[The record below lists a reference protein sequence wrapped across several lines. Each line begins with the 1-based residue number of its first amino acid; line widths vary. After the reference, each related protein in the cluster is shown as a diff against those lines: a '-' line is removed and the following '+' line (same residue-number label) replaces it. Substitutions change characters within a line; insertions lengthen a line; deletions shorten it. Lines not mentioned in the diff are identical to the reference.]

1 MLLYLINVEQFFI
14 VSREQFDSLLSTLEL
29 SLTSS
34 DSTYMLTYLC
44 VNVFAYL
51 IIIFIVLLI
60 MKVIKMLFSGKTA
73 YELFHN

>member
-1 MLLYLINVEQFFI
+1 MESYLINVEQFFI
-14 VSREQFDSLLSTLEL
+14 ISQDQFNDLLSNLEL

-60 MKVIKMLFSGKTA
+60 TKVIKMLFSGGTA
-73 YELFHN
+73 YALFHN